1 MTIFQRELG
10 NEPHG
15 LIFPVMVG
23 LAQGLSGSAI
33 CMCMEA
39 GDIG

>member
-23 LAQGLSGSAI
+23 LAQGLSGSTI